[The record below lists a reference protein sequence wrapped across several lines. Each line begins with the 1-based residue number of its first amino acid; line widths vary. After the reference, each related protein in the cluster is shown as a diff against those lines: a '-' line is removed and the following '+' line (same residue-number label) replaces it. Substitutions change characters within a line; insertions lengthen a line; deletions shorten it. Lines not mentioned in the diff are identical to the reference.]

1 MLPLW
6 QVNHTTCHMKQ
17 SLSALLILLLC
28 LTLGKT
34 TAQTT
39 QTSIVGVVLENGKN
53 PLPGATVLLRNEST
67 GFSTGTVTNAKGEY
81 SFKELPLGGPY
92 TVRATFV
99 GFGEQR
105 LAGYM
110 LNQGDLIR
118 INLSMQENGQ
128 DLEVVEV
135 VASGLKNKVE
145 NFGAATAVN
154 ARSIATLPVNG
165 RNFTT
170 LTDLSPLAGRGGNLS
185 GQIGSSTNFTI
196 DGMTAKNP
204 TSAGSTTSR
213 SGAPYSISI
222 EAVREFKVIT
232 NQYDVVYGRAGGG
245 LISTVTKS
253 GTNQLTGSVFNYTRA
268 NWLASKFDIRG
279 NPRTIRFATNQ
290 FGFSL
295 GGPII
300 KDKLHY
306 FVVWDRQ
313 QDSRP
318 LIVADVQ
325 SPADE
330 NRFNVTR
337 ATLDRFVN
345 ISRAQYGT
353 ANSPQYGQFDKVRGS
368 NAGFLRLDWQINDK
382 NLLTIRNNFTSD
394 RNKLGLVDNTAI
406 NIFES
411 YGNDF
416 NWDNSLLATLR
427 TSVNPRLTNELKL
440 QHLYTYQ
447 LSSPGD
453 QLPSANIP
461 RSLVENVVSSIDG
474 ANRSTNIQMGGHR
487 FAQEGF
493 TNNVL
498 QLVNNVY
505 YNTDKAQFTF
515 GTDLMYTHANSVFGS
530 EVNGRFHFTVDGA
543 LTALD
548 KFERLQPYRYF
559 REVPLK
565 DDWSVRGNLWNA
577 GVYGQMATRLTRG
590 LDMTA
595 GLRFDYAHYPKASL
609 NQAVLQDLK
618 LQTDNRLRSFIAQPR
633 LQFTWDINEQRRDVI
648 RLGAGIF
655 ASDINNYAIINNL
668 TFDGSNLATVDVR
681 GANVPTP
688 NFAAYRQ
695 NYANIP
701 ALAPFQLPTI
711 NMTGADARVPA
722 LYKANISY
730 TRFVTDRLKV
740 SLSGFMS
747 LARNNYTYVD
757 RNMVAEPFFRLANE
771 GNRGVF
777 VPLNTLPA
785 NGAGDWLQGR
795 VSQRLGRVLE
805 LTSDGKV
812 NQFAAVIDATYR
824 YFRDGEFTAS
834 YTWNDTRDNT
844 SYNGNVANTA
854 TLVQPVKD
862 DPRNLSRMTYSDNHF
877 RHKVVV
883 YGTLPTFWGVTV
895 GVRYSGLGGTRYTL
909 LSGANSNA
917 DFVAGQND
925 LAFIFDRTS
934 ESVPTN
940 VRNGLQAIIDNP
952 NASQSIKDYINK
964 YAGQI
969 AERNGGING
978 FFGVWDLRASKRI
991 RVYRNH
997 NVELSGDIFNVAN
1010 MLNRNRGVNRS
1021 LGSQALYGLGI
1032 PATGNSPAVAP
1043 FDRANQRFVYRVNTA
1058 GIVNPSGDPFQ
1069 VQIGGRYN
1077 F

>member
-1 MLPLW
+1 M
-6 QVNHTTCHMKQ
+6 
-17 SLSALLILLLC
+17 
-28 LTLGKT
+28 
-34 TAQTT
+34 
-39 QTSIVGVVLENGKN
+39 
-53 PLPGATVLLRNEST
+53 LLRNEST
-67 GFSTGTVTNAKGEY
+67 GFSTGTVTNVKGEY

-99 GFGEQR
+99 GFGEQKQT
-105 LAGYM
+105 GYM

-118 INLSMQENGQ
+118 INLTMQESGQ
-128 DLEVVEV
+128 NLDVVDV

-145 NFGAATAVN
+145 NFGAATAVS

-165 RNFTT
+165 RNFTS

-185 GQIGSSTNFTI
+185 GQLGSSTNFTI

-245 LISTVTKS
+245 LISSVTKS

-268 NWLASKFDIRG
+268 NWLASKYDIRG
-279 NPRTIRFATNQ
+279 NPRTIKYSTNQ

-325 SPADE
+325 SPVDE

-337 ATLDRFVN
+337 ATLDRFVG
-345 ISRAQYGT
+345 IARSLYGT
-353 ANSPQYGQFDKVRGS
+353 ANTPQYGQFDKVRGS
-368 NAGFLRLDWQINDK
+368 NAGFLRLDWQINNR

-394 RNKLGLVDNTAI
+394 RNKLGLADNTSI
-406 NIFES
+406 NIYES

-416 NWDNSLLATLR
+416 NWDNSMLATLR
-427 TSVNPRLTNELKL
+427 TSVSPRVTNELKF

-461 RSLVENVVSSIDG
+461 RAIVENVVSTVGG

-493 TNNVL
+493 KNNVL
-498 QLVNNVY
+498 QLVNNLY

-515 GTDLMYTHANSVFGS
+515 GTDLMYTHSNSVYGS
-530 EVNGRFHFTVDGA
+530 EVNGRFHFTVDGS
-543 LTALD
+543 LSALD

-565 DDWSVRGNLWNA
+565 DDWSVRGSIWNA
-577 GVYGQMATRLTRG
+577 GIYGQMSTRLATG

-595 GLRFDYAHYPKASL
+595 GLRFDYAHYPKAAL
-609 NQAVLQDLK
+609 NQAVLQDLN
-618 LQTDNRLRSFIAQPR
+618 LRTDNRLRSFVAQPR
-633 LQFTWDINEQRRDVI
+633 LQFTWDVNEQRRDII
-648 RLGAGIF
+648 RLGGGVF
-655 ASDINNYAIINNL
+655 ASDINNYVLINNL
-668 TFDGSNLATVDVR
+668 TFDGTNLATVDVR

-688 NFAAYRQ
+688 DFAAYRA
-695 NYANIP
+695 NYSSIP
-701 ALAPFQLPTI
+701 SLGQFQLPTI
-711 NMTGADARVPA
+711 NMTGANARVPV
-722 LYKANISY
+722 LYKANLSY

-757 RNMVAEPFFRLANE
+757 RNMVTEPFFRLANE
-771 GNRGVF
+771 GNRGVY
-777 VPLNTLPA
+777 VPLNTMPA

-795 VSQRLGRVLE
+795 ISQRLGRVLE

-812 NQFAAVIDATYR
+812 NNFAAVVDATYR

-854 TLVQPVKD
+854 TLVQPVAD
-862 DPRNLSRMTYSDNHF
+862 DPRNLSRVTYSDNHF

-883 YGTLPTFWGVTV
+883 YGTLPTFWGVSV

-917 DFVAGQND
+917 DFVSGQND
-925 LAFIFDRTS
+925 LAFIFDRNS
-934 ESVPTN
+934 ESVPAN
-940 VRNGLQAIIDNP
+940 VRAGLQAILDNP
-952 NASQSIKDYINK
+952 NASQSIKDYINR
-964 YAGQI
+964 YSGQI

-978 FFGVWDLRASKRI
+978 FYGIFDIRASKRV

-997 NVELSGDIFNVAN
+997 TIEVSADIFNFAN
-1010 MLNRNRGVNRS
+1010 FLKKSWGTNRT
-1021 LGSQALYGLGI
+1021 LGSQALYALGI
-1032 PATGNSPAVAP
+1032 PASGSTPAVSP
-1043 FDRANQRFVYRVNTA
+1043 FDRTNARYVYRVNTA
-1058 GIVNPSGDPFQ
+1058 GVVTPSGDPFQ
-1069 VQIGGRYN
+1069 VQLGIRYG